1 MRLSRTDTAVVLVDF
16 QERFKGA
23 VEGFDE
29 AAERARVLGAG
40 ASVLG
45 VPVVVTEQYPKG
57 LGKTVTSVSDAIP
70 RFSSIEK
77 SVFSAAKAEGFSV
90 EGRSTVVVCGVEAH
104 VCVAQTVLD
113 LIESG
118 LDVCVAVDATASR
131 KSIDRSTALERMR
144 SNGAELT
151 TVEAVL
157 FELLGGAGD
166 PNFKE
171 VQGLI
176 K

>member
-1 MRLSRTDTAVVLVDF
+1 MVVLVDF
-16 QERFKGA
+16 QERFRDA
-23 VEGFDE
+23 VDGFDE
-29 AAERARVLGAG
+29 AAERARVLGAA

-57 LGKTVTSVSDAIP
+57 LGKTVAVVSDALP
-70 RFSSIEK
+70 GFSAIEK

-90 EGRSTVVVCGVEAH
+90 DGRSTAIVCGVEAH

-118 LDVCVAVDATASR
+118 INVSVAVDATASR
-131 KSIDRSTALERMR
+131 DALDRDTALERMR

>member
-1 MRLSRTDTAVVLVDF
+1 MRLNRSETAVVLVDF
-16 QERFKGA
+16 QERFQPA
-23 VEGFDE
+23 VDGFDD
-29 AAERARVLGAG
+29 AVDRARVLGVGAG
-40 ASVLG
+40 VLG
-45 VPVVVTEQYPKG
+45 IPVVVTEQYPKG
-57 LGKTVTSVSDAIP
+57 LGKTVVSIAESLP
-70 RFSSIEK
+70 GFCPIEK
-77 SVFSAAKAEGFSV
+77 SVFSAEKAEGFSL
-90 EGRSTVVVCGVEAH
+90 EGRSQVVVCGVEAH

-113 LIESG
+113 LLDKG
-118 LDVCVAVDATASR
+118 LDVSVAVDATASR
-131 KSIDRSTALERMR
+131 KAIDRTTALERMR
-144 SNGAELT
+144 DNGAELT